1 MATQAALNFDI
12 CARKHK
18 GNQES
23 VAANPPSSHKARDRQ
38 RIYELALLRGDSGL
52 TLKEVV
58 STLGIQIQSASARIS
73 ELKADR
79 QLVANGSRREKC
91 AVLVPVYADSVRT
104 LEQAMAVG
112 HDEAV
117 RFQERSVE

>member
-1 MATQAALNFDI
+1 VGTHNISTIDPASNCVEQQESLDFDI

-18 GNQES
+18 GNPES

-58 STLGIQIQSASARIS
+58 ATLGIQIQSASARIS
-73 ELKADR
+73 ELKADH
-79 QLVANGSRREKC
+79 QLIATGSRRDKC
-91 AVLVPVYADSVRT
+91 AVLVPQYAEV
-104 LEQAMAVG
+104 Q
-112 HDEAV
+112 
-117 RFQERSVE
+117 Q